1 MPTDIK
7 DAKIHCNNHSRQL
20 LTCNIQSFNKNH
32 ESIKQ
37 LTQSLCN
44 PTFISLV
51 EVWHPKLSMHI
62 PNYHLPINQL
72 RSNKKGGGIS
82 VYVRDHLEFEKYDI
96 INKINC
102 NHIEK
107 LALKIIDKNCKTFLL
122 ITIYRPPGPHFK
134 RSLDELKAILESAN
148 LSGLPVILSGDLNI
162 DTLSKDSFS
171 KDYFEILQTFQLI
184 QHIREPTRISSHK
197 KSLID
202 HIVSNSQI
210 EPLKTLVLCFTVADH
225 LPTLALWHRKKE
237 KTREI
242 CTESISRVDY
252 KKLKTLLSNKKNESD
267 PIENLNCNEA
277 FDNLH
282 ERVRSC
288 LAKATYV
295 VAKRDRPKN
304 PWISKD
310 TIELGKTVQR
320 LRKKFIKFNTVY
332 NEFQYK
338 NSKRE
343 HQKSI
348 RENKNRYYKT
358 KLENCKGDSKKTWR
372 IINECLNRPD
382 KKGNKSSRKEHLI
395 IDGKLIESNED
406 MATEFNKFYKN
417 IAFDIA
423 KKIEPSIKPQD
434 YYLQQSKEPIEP
446 FDLIE
451 VTEDEVHKTVMSLTS
466 KSSLGPDGVS
476 NKILKNIIPVI
487 IKELTICINKS
498 FLEASFPQSLKVSKI
513 TPIFKSG
520 DRSDPNNWR
529 PINNL
534 SPFSKTYEQV
544 FMTQVTEQLTRNEI
558 IDPRQ
563 FGFRSFHST
572 IHPLLITKNYIET
585 ELRNKK
591 YVCLIA
597 LDLMKAFE
605 CVKTEG
611 SLQNKITYYS
621 KNIKI
626 TNWVDSYYTDRVQFT
641 NWEKCNSGKVKN
653 HQISIVQGSSLGPKI
668 FNLYIN
674 DLPKISNLQTILF
687 ADDSNFLLSNK
698 NPEELNQQ
706 VNEELKKI
714 KDYFNCNGLS
724 VSIKKTSFMT
734 FTPKNKEKIKLD
746 IKIGIDSIQEN
757 KEIKFLGVIIDNK
770 LNFSPHFN
778 KVYDKVKKGLNGLIM
793 VKNQLSQPA
802 KLNVYHSLIHSHLD
816 YCAMIWISNISKK
829 QLKMLKVIQKKALRI
844 VFGTKYNAHTGG
856 LFQSSRITKVE
867 NIFERDSLL
876 MTFKYQNRSLPK
888 AIIELYDNSLY
899 ANNILTRHQTSCIL
913 RPKKELRNR
922 DLMYDIINN
931 WNRIG
936 RNLREEKY
944 YKEFKIT
951 LKSLLNKY
959 LKCDKINCYSCLQ
972 K

>member
-1 MPTDIK
+1 MPTDIR

-20 LTCNIQSFNKNH
+20 LSCNIQSFNKNN
-32 ESIKQ
+32 EAIIR
-37 LTQSLCN
+37 LTQTLGN
-44 PTFISLV
+44 PSFISLV
-51 EVWHPKLSMHI
+51 EVWQPKLSMYI
-62 PNYHLPINQL
+62 PNYHLPVNQL
-72 RSNKKGGGIS
+72 RLNKKGGGIS
-82 VYVRDHLEFEKYDI
+82 IYIRDHLDFEKYDI

-122 ITIYRPPGPHFK
+122 ISIYRPPGPHFK
-134 RSLDELKAILESAN
+134 SSLNELEAILEIAN

-171 KDYFEILQTFQLI
+171 KDYFEILQTFHLI
-184 QHIREPTRISSHK
+184 QHIREPTRISSQK
-197 KSLID
+197 RSLID
-202 HIVSNSQI
+202 HIVSNSKI
-210 EPLKTLVLCFTVADH
+210 APLKTLVLCATVADH

-237 KTREI
+237 KNPEI
-242 CTESISRVDY
+242 RKESMSRVNY
-252 KKLKTLLSNKKNESD
+252 KKLQSLLTENESD
-267 PIENLNCNEA
+267 PIGILDCNAA
-277 FDNLH
+277 FNKLH
-282 ERVRSC
+282 DHVTSC
-288 LAKATYV
+288 LEKATYV
-295 VAKRDRPKN
+295 VSIRDRPKN

-310 TIELGKTVQR
+310 TIELGKTVHR
-320 LRKKFIKFNTVY
+320 LRKKFIKSNSVY
-332 NEFQYK
+332 NEYQYK
-338 NSKRE
+338 KSKRE

-358 KLENCKGDSKKTWR
+358 KLENCEGDSKKTWR

-382 KKGNKSSRKEHLI
+382 KKGNKSSRKEYLK

-406 MATEFNKFYKN
+406 IATVFNKFYKN

-423 KKIEPSIKPQD
+423 KNIDSSVMSQD
-434 YYLQQSKEPIEP
+434 FYLKQSKEPNEP

-451 VTEDEVHKTVMSLTS
+451 VTEDEVYRTVMSLTS
-466 KSSLGPDGVS
+466 KSSLGPDGIS
-476 NKILKNIIPVI
+476 NKILKKIIPSI
-487 IKELTICINKS
+487 IKDLTTCINKS
-498 FLEASFPQSLKVSKI
+498 FQEGLFPQVLKVSKI

-534 SPFSKTYEQV
+534 SPFSKTFEIA
-544 FMTQVTEQLTRNEI
+544 FMTQLNEQLIRNEI

-611 SLQNKITYYS
+611 SLQNKINYYS
-621 KNIKI
+621 KNEKI
-626 TNWVDSYYTDRVQFT
+626 TKWVDSYYTDRVQFT
-641 NWEKCNSGKVKN
+641 NWEKCNSSKVKN
-653 HQISIVQGSSLGPKI
+653 HEISIVQGSSLGPKI

-698 NPEELNQQ
+698 DPELLSKQ

-724 VSIKKTSFMT
+724 VSIKKTSFMI
-734 FTPKNKEKIKLD
+734 FTPKNKEKVKLD
-746 IKIGIDSIQEN
+746 IKIGIECI
-757 KEIKFLGVIIDNK
+757 KESEEIRFLGVTIDNK
-770 LNFSPHFN
+770 LNFTPHFN
-778 KVYDKVKKGLNGLIM
+778 KVYDKMKKGLNGLIM
-793 VKNQLSQPA
+793 VKNQLSQKA

-816 YCAMIWISNISKK
+816 YCAMIWISNIKKK
-829 QLKMLKVIQKKALRI
+829 QLNMLKVIQKKALRV
-844 VFGTKYNAHTGG
+844 VFGTKYNAHTSG
-856 LFQSSRITKVE
+856 LFQSNGITKVE

-876 MTFKYQNRSLPK
+876 LTFKYQNKSLPK
-888 AIIELYDNSLY
+888 AIIELYDNSMY
-899 ANNILTRHQTSCIL
+899 GNNILTRHQTSCIL
-913 RPKKELRNR
+913 RPKKELRNG
-922 DLMYDIINN
+922 DLMYDIIDN

-936 RNLREEKY
+936 SNLREEKY
-944 YKEFKIT
+944 FKDFKNKIKT
-951 LKSLLNKY
+951 LLNKY
-959 LKCDKINCYSCLQ
+959 LKCEKKNCYSCLQ
-972 K
+972 I

>member
-1 MPTDIK
+1 
-7 DAKIHCNNHSRQL
+7 
-20 LTCNIQSFNKNH
+20 
-32 ESIKQ
+32 
-37 LTQSLCN
+37 
-44 PTFISLV
+44 
-51 EVWHPKLSMHI
+51 
-62 PNYHLPINQL
+62 
-72 RSNKKGGGIS
+72 
-82 VYVRDHLEFEKYDI
+82 
-96 INKINC
+96 
-102 NHIEK
+102 
-107 LALKIIDKNCKTFLL
+107 
-122 ITIYRPPGPHFK
+122 
-134 RSLDELKAILESAN
+134 
-148 LSGLPVILSGDLNI
+148 
-162 DTLSKDSFS
+162 
-171 KDYFEILQTFQLI
+171 
-184 QHIREPTRISSHK
+184 
-197 KSLID
+197 
-202 HIVSNSQI
+202 
-210 EPLKTLVLCFTVADH
+210 
-225 LPTLALWHRKKE
+225 
-237 KTREI
+237 
-242 CTESISRVDY
+242 
-252 KKLKTLLSNKKNESD
+252 
-267 PIENLNCNEA
+267 
-277 FDNLH
+277 
-282 ERVRSC
+282 
-288 LAKATYV
+288 
-295 VAKRDRPKN
+295 
-304 PWISKD
+304 
-310 TIELGKTVQR
+310 
-320 LRKKFIKFNTVY
+320 
-332 NEFQYK
+332 
-338 NSKRE
+338 
-343 HQKSI
+343 
-348 RENKNRYYKT
+348 
-358 KLENCKGDSKKTWR
+358 
-372 IINECLNRPD
+372 
-382 KKGNKSSRKEHLI
+382 
-395 IDGKLIESNED
+395 
-406 MATEFNKFYKN
+406 
-417 IAFDIA
+417 
-423 KKIEPSIKPQD
+423 SIKPQD

-757 KEIKFLGVIIDNK
+757 KEIKFL
-770 LNFSPHFN
+770 
-778 KVYDKVKKGLNGLIM
+778 
-793 VKNQLSQPA
+793 
-802 KLNVYHSLIHSHLD
+802 
-816 YCAMIWISNISKK
+816 
-829 QLKMLKVIQKKALRI
+829 
-844 VFGTKYNAHTGG
+844 
-856 LFQSSRITKVE
+856 
-867 NIFERDSLL
+867 
-876 MTFKYQNRSLPK
+876 
-888 AIIELYDNSLY
+888 
-899 ANNILTRHQTSCIL
+899 
-913 RPKKELRNR
+913 
-922 DLMYDIINN
+922 
-931 WNRIG
+931 
-936 RNLREEKY
+936 
-944 YKEFKIT
+944 
-951 LKSLLNKY
+951 
-959 LKCDKINCYSCLQ
+959 
-972 K
+972 